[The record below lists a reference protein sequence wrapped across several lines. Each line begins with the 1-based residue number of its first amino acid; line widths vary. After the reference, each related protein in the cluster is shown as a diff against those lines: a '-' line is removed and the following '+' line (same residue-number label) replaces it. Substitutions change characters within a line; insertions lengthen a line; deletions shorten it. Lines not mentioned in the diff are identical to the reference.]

1 MYSDNHIFK
10 GLRRD
15 VHPSRQDE
23 SFLWDAL
30 NVRLTN
36 RDSDTGFSITNEK
49 GNTDTGVVF
58 DGQYVGHCV
67 LNRYLVVFTVS

>member
-36 RDSDTGFSITNEK
+36 RDSDTGFSITNER

-58 DGQYVGHCV
+58 DG
-67 LNRYLVVFTVS
+67 